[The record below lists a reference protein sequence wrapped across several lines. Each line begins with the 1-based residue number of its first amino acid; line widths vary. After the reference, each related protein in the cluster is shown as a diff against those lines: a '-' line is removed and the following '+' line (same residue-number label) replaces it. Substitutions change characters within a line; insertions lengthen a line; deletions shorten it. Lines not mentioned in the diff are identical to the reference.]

1 PLSSTEVLDIFRKKT
16 STAFEVALQ
25 FGALAA
31 DCDQRV
37 CDVISRFSDALGIAY
52 QIRDDLEDMTSG
64 ESASDLLAM
73 RPTLPLALLNER
85 VRSQV
90 AHRELVERA
99 WRKQCSKQELE
110 QIEKLFEEYQIAD
123 RCKVLQ
129 ESYKEEAIRCLTE
142 LENPSVKGLLRRVI
156 SKIFTV
162 EVKDWCSEFETRNA
176 SGRSP
181 SPQVVG

>member
-1 PLSSTEVLDIFRKKT
+1 LSSTQVLDIFRKKT

-31 DCDQRV
+31 DCDEAV
-37 CDVISRFSDALGIAY
+37 CGIISRFSDALGVAY
-52 QIRDDLEDMTSG
+52 QIRDDLEDMVSG
-64 ESASDLLAM
+64 ESLSDLKAM
-73 RPTLPLALLNER
+73 RPSLPLALLYER
-85 VRSQV
+85 VRGNPQ
-90 AHRELVERA
+90 HRELVDRA
-99 WRKQCSKQELE
+99 WRKACSVDELE
-110 QIEKLFEEYQIAD
+110 QVEKLFIEYQIGD
-123 RCKVLQ
+123 RCRVLQ

-176 SGRSP
+176 AGRSP
-181 SPQVVG
+181 SPQVAR